1 MIVTDGTHLLVSRKE
16 GEPCG
21 ILFSRCTVDGKPI
34 LALAVDENSFK
45 LGQYLTNG
53 NYEDTDL
60 DTEKFS
66 MAVSSVDL
74 SSAVMVALI
83 PEDTAYAMYGPVR
96 SGGDHNGIGSMVFN
110 NHSVCVVKNNGSF
123 TVTEGRLSS
132 LSEVIKTYIAH
143 ASTDSQIPKTYDL
156 FNASTGELIENA
168 SIPNMPLQR
177 DTRPMR
183 PYDEQYET
191 KACND
196 KEIKSLKFINPR
208 DMDFK
213 FAEDEDIRG
222 VAFVIHANEGPHEG
236 LKGVYFGKGPVT
248 HELMR
253 QWASGQGKYV
263 PGPKRMEDPNY
274 TFGFYTNKGH
284 FFTRRDTIWLVEEN
298 GIKLA
303 IPMSQVN
310 YRDGLLSTDI
320 WENAHSRR

>member
-1 MIVTDGTHLLVSRKE
+1 MIITDGTHLLVSRKE

-53 NYEDTDL
+53 NYKDADL

-66 MAVSSVDL
+66 MAVSSADL

-96 SGGDHNGIGSMVFN
+96 SGGDHNGIGSMVFD

-143 ASTDSQIPKTYDL
+143 ASTNNQIPKTYDL

-168 SIPNMPLQR
+168 S
-177 DTRPMR
+177 
-183 PYDEQYET
+183 
-191 KACND
+191 
-196 KEIKSLKFINPR
+196 
-208 DMDFK
+208 
-213 FAEDEDIRG
+213 
-222 VAFVIHANEGPHEG
+222 V
-236 LKGVYFGKGPVT
+236 
-248 HELMR
+248 
-253 QWASGQGKYV
+253 
-263 PGPKRMEDPNY
+263 
-274 TFGFYTNKGH
+274 
-284 FFTRRDTIWLVEEN
+284 
-298 GIKLA
+298 
-303 IPMSQVN
+303 
-310 YRDGLLSTDI
+310 
-320 WENAHSRR
+320 